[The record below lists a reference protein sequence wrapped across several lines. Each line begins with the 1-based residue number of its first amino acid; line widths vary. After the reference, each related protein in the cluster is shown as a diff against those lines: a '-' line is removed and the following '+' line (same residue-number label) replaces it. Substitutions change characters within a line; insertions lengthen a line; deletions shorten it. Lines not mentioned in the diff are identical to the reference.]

1 MVFPDRKQL
10 FASEVNLCPYPW
22 RLELCVVLNVPPL
35 FPATKDQVSNKANEG
50 KQKGYKKLLIS
61 QSQSSCY
68 FGPMML

>member
-35 FPATKDQVSNKANEG
+35 FPATKDQVSNNILGSVAARVTHGMSVE
-50 KQKGYKKLLIS
+50 L
-61 QSQSSCY
+61 
-68 FGPMML
+68 